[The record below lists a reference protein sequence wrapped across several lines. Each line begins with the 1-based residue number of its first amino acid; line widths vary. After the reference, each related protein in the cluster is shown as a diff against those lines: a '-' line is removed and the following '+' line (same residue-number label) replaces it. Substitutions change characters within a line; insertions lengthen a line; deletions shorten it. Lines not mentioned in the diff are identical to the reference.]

1 MGNGTTSYTE
11 IDPSGKIV
19 YQDTLRYH
27 TQGLNM
33 QDVMAEYGQ
42 KFKTTLITG
51 NTTCTISYTYHFANG
66 TVQFERNN
74 FCT

>member
-1 MGNGTTSYTE
+1 MGNGTSSYTE
-11 IDPSGKIV
+11 IDPTGKIV

-42 KFKTTLITG
+42 KFKTTLVTG
-51 NTTCTISYTYHFANG
+51 NTTCTTSYAFHFTNG